1 MAGRRN
7 FLRVATGELG
17 GRRIQVP
24 PGVRPTTDRVRA
36 AIFDALQQEPSA
48 RVLDLFA
55 GSGSFG
61 IEAFS
66 RGAEFVQFIER
77 NRRAAQVIEDNLK
90 SLKIYTQADI
100 VIRDVLRT
108 DLRGSGPF
116 GLVFADPP
124 YADNPWAGVFKV
136 ITVSGVLSKDARIV
150 VEVSS
155 RQGVPDPP
163 DGWMCWKVRRH
174 GDTEFAIFVHA

>member
-7 FLRVATGELG
+7 SLRVATGELR
-17 GRRIQVP
+17 GRRLKVP
-24 PGVRPTTDRVRA
+24 AGVRPTTDRVRA
-36 AIFDALQQEPSA
+36 AIFDALQQEPPA

-61 IEAFS
+61 IEAVS
-66 RGAEFVQFIER
+66 RGSEFVQFVER
-77 NRRAAQVIEDNLK
+77 NRNAAKVIEDNVK
-90 SLKIYTQADI
+90 SLAIDTQADI
-100 VIRDVLRT
+100 LIRDVLRA
-108 DLRGSGPF
+108 DLQGAGPF

-124 YADNPWAGVFKV
+124 YADNPWPGVFQV
-136 ITVSGVLSKDARIV
+136 ITVSGVLAMDARIV

-155 RQGVPDPP
+155 RQGVPDAP
-163 DGWMCWKVRRH
+163 DGWICWKVRRH